1 MFAREEPGWMVN
13 LFLALFLTLPF
24 SRKLEAEAD
33 YIGLMLI
40 ASAGYDPRAAVRV
53 WTKFGQIEESRS
65 KYLSTHPPH
74 NDRSTET
81 SKWMP
86 LALEKYNAGRQ
97 SQAM

>member
-1 MFAREEPGWMVN
+1 LG
-13 LFLALFLTLPF
+13 T
-24 SRKLEAEAD
+24 AD
-33 YIGLMLI
+33 GSWPLLLLLRMTIVERLMLI